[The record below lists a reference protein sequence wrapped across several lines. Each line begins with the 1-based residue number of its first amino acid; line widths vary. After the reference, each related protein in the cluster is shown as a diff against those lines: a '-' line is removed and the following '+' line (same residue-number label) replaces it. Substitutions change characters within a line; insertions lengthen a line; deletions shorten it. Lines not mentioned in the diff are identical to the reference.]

1 MRRKVKN
8 SEVHK
13 IERYYQV
20 PSEKVQEW
28 SDTIEKLERENE
40 KLKRENRRKH
50 YSANENN
57 KYYKELWEKTEEYK
71 AESKALRLQADT
83 YFDEWQ
89 NEKLTSQGLREQCK
103 EYAQDASKYKS
114 LVDHVRFKLEMNP
127 SVDRYRELVNFID
140 RLEKG
145 ENYL

>member
-8 SEVHK
+8 TEVHK
-13 IERYYQV
+13 TERYYQV

-28 SDTIEKLERENE
+28 SDAIETLKRENE

-57 KYYKELWEKTEEYK
+57 KYYKELWEITEEYN
-71 AESKALRLQADT
+71 AENKALRLQADT
-83 YFDEWQ
+83 YFEEWQ

-114 LVDHVRFKLEMNP
+114 LVDQVRFKLEMNP

-145 ENYL
+145 EK

>member
-8 SEVHK
+8 TEVHK
-13 IERYYQV
+13 TDRYYQV

-28 SDTIEKLERENE
+28 SDAIET
-40 KLKRENRRKH
+40 LKREKEELKK
-50 YSANENN
+50 EN
-57 KYYKELWEKTEEYK
+57 
-71 AESKALRLQADT
+71 KALRSQADT

-114 LVDHVRFKLEMNP
+114 LVDQVRFKLEMNP

-145 ENYL
+145 EK

>member
-8 SEVHK
+8 TEVHK
-13 IERYYQV
+13 TDRYYQV

-28 SDTIEKLERENE
+28 SDTIET
-40 KLKRENRRKH
+40 LKREKEELKK
-50 YSANENN
+50 EN
-57 KYYKELWEKTEEYK
+57 
-71 AESKALRLQADT
+71 KALRLQADT

-114 LVDHVRFKLEMNP
+114 LVDQVRFKLEMNP

-145 ENYL
+145 EK